1 MSFLTCW
8 EISQMSHFNFMFI
21 CSVRQNTI
29 SIFLTWTV
37 RNNYV
42 LNRNVFRQSSNSVI
56 AQTMQSLTIK
66 SITLASANE
75 YICF

>member
-1 MSFLTCW
+1 
-8 EISQMSHFNFMFI
+8 MSHFNFMFI